1 MIASLLR
8 RLGSHP
14 WFAAVGRAYV
24 PVDRALSR
32 VSRGRFVAL
41 GQRALPSLLLTTT
54 GRSSGQPRRNPLLYV
69 PDDGAYVVIG
79 SNWGQAH
86 HPNWSANLLA
96 HPDAT
101 VTTGGHDVPVR
112 ARLVRG
118 EERAQLRAK
127 LLDMWPAYATYEERS
142 GGRPLRIFRLEPR

>member
-1 MIASLLR
+1 MFASLLR
-8 RLGSHP
+8 RLGGHP

-32 VSRGRFVAL
+32 VSRGRVVAL
-41 GQRALPSLLLTTT
+41 GQRALPSLLLTTV

-69 PDDGAYVVIG
+69 PDGDAYVVIG

-86 HPNWSANLLA
+86 HPNWSTNLLA
-96 HPDAT
+96 HPDAI
-101 VTTGGHDVPVR
+101 VTTAGHEVPVR

-118 EERAQLRAK
+118 EERARLRAK
-127 LLDMWPAYATYEERS
+127 LLDMWPAYATYEVRS